1 MIGTGDIVRDRA
13 ANLRAACIFV
23 AAAFL
28 AALLFAATGKAEAAR
43 KAFVVGNSNYAHVAS
58 LPNPAN
64 DAADLAAKLKA
75 LDYEVTLEL
84 DVGRTQLLRSF
95 QKFSGSLT
103 ADDLALVYFAGHG
116 MQIGGENY
124 LFPVD
129 ARVEKEDD
137 AKQSLVALNA
147 LLADLSRITRTRIL
161 ILDACRNNPFA
172 DEIAKLQ
179 ATRSAGIARGLAR
192 VYAGVG
198 SFIIY
203 STQPGNVALDGT
215 GRNSP
220 FTDAL
225 LRHISAPNAD
235 VHAVMRRVRG
245 DVQRAT
251 AEQQVPWENS
261 SLVDEVVFAGG
272 NVVAALPSQPTQ
284 PTPAPATQLRSRVS
298 PASTETYSYVTGLD
312 PKGDNFLA
320 LRSGSEPDAVRIATM
335 GPNTLLKVAE
345 SRGVWRRVVLLD
357 GATGWAH
364 SNWIACCR
372 TIAGTP
378 SGGTSST
385 GTAGAGKIA
394 PPPAAKAPGETC
406 ESLWLRRNTIW
417 KRNGYCFTSAKA
429 KQTLGNAGC
438 SRDQA
443 AARAAMS
450 ATDLAEVDALSA
462 KEQGMGCQ

>member
-1 MIGTGDIVRDRA
+1 MGFPVVRFDVR
-13 ANLRAACIFV
+13 NLS
-23 AAAFL
+23 FL
-28 AALLFAATGKAEAAR
+28 LSLSALSLLIAILFLPGQGEAAR
-43 KAFVVGNSNYAHVAS
+43 RAFVVGNSKYTHIPS

-75 LDYEVTLEL
+75 LDYQVTLEL
-84 DVGRTQLLRSF
+84 DVGRAQFLRSF
-95 QKFSGSLT
+95 QAFSATLS
-103 ADDLALVYFAGHG
+103 ADDLALIYFAGHG

-137 AKQSLVALNA
+137 AKQYLVPLNA
-147 LLADLSRITRTRIL
+147 LLADLSRITRSRIL

-179 ATRSAGIARGLAR
+179 TTRSAGAARGLAR

-225 LRHISAPNAD
+225 LRHISIPNAD

-245 DVQRAT
+245 DVQRTT

-261 SLVDEVVFAGG
+261 SLVDEVVFASGTAI
-272 NVVAALPSQPTQ
+272 AAAPRQPLQ
-284 PTPAPATQLRSRVS
+284 PAPAPIPQPSRVS
-298 PASTETYSYVTGLD
+298 SASTETYSYVSGLD

-320 LRSGSEPDAVRIATM
+320 LRSGSEPDAIRIATM
-335 GPNTLLKVAE
+335 GPDTLLKVTE

-364 SNWIACCR
+364 SNYIACCR
-372 TIAGTP
+372 TV
-378 SGGTSST
+378 T
-385 GTAGAGKIA
+385 GAASAGASSLGSGKA
-394 PPPAAKAPGETC
+394 APPAAPAKASGDTC
-406 ESLWLRRNTIW
+406 DSLWLRRNTIW
-417 KRNGYCFTSAKA
+417 KRNGYCFTSIKA
-429 KQTLGNAGC
+429 KQALGNAGC

-443 AARAAMS
+443 AARSAMS
-450 ATDLAEVDALSA
+450 STDLAEIDALSA

>member
-1 MIGTGDIVRDRA
+1 MGDLVRHFDVR
-13 ANLRAACIFV
+13 NLRDV
-23 AAAFL
+23 AAAGVLSFL
-28 AALLFAATGKAEAAR
+28 AALLFSPDQSEAAR
-43 KAFVVGNSNYAHVAS
+43 KAFIVGNSNYAHVSS

-75 LDYEVTLEL
+75 LNYDVTLEL
-84 DVGRTQLLRSF
+84 DVGRAQFLRSF
-95 QKFSGSLT
+95 QKFSGSLA
-103 ADDLALVYFAGHG
+103 ADDLALLYFAGHG

-137 AKQSLVALNA
+137 ARQYLVPLNA
-147 LLADLSRITRTRIL
+147 LLADLSRITRSRIL

-172 DEIAKLQ
+172 DEIAKAQ
-179 ATRSAGIARGLAR
+179 ATRSAGVARGLAR

-225 LRHISAPNAD
+225 LRHISVPNAD

-272 NVVAALPSQPTQ
+272 SAVAAAPNPPVQPS
-284 PTPAPATQLRSRVS
+284 PAP
-298 PASTETYSYVTGLD
+298 PASRPNQPGRVPATTETYSYVAGLD

-335 GPNTLLKVAE
+335 GPNSLLKVAE
-345 SRGVWRRVVLLD
+345 SRGVWRRVVVGGD
-357 GATGWAH
+357 G
-364 SNWIACCR
+364 
-372 TIAGTP
+372 
-378 SGGTSST
+378 
-385 GTAGAGKIA
+385 
-394 PPPAAKAPGETC
+394 
-406 ESLWLRRNTIW
+406 
-417 KRNGYCFTSAKA
+417 
-429 KQTLGNAGC
+429 
-438 SRDQA
+438 
-443 AARAAMS
+443 
-450 ATDLAEVDALSA
+450 
-462 KEQGMGCQ
+462 

>member
-1 MIGTGDIVRDRA
+1 MGFRAVQSDLRDLSF
-13 ANLRAACIFV
+13 LRSLSAVSFLI
-23 AAAFL
+23 AFL
-28 AALLFAATGKAEAAR
+28 FLPGQGEAAR
-43 KAFVVGNSNYAHVAS
+43 RAFVVGNSNYAHVAS

-84 DVGRTQLLRSF
+84 DVGRAQFLRSF
-95 QKFSGSLT
+95 QAFSASLS

-137 AKQSLVALNA
+137 AKQYLVPLNA
-147 LLADLSRITRTRIL
+147 LLADLSRITRSRIL

-172 DEIAKLQ
+172 DEIAKRQ
-179 ATRSAGIARGLAR
+179 TTRSAGVARGLAR

-225 LRHISAPNAD
+225 LRHISIPNAD

-272 NVVAALPSQPTQ
+272 TAIAVAPRQPLQ
-284 PTPAPATQLRSRVS
+284 PAPAPTPQPSRVS
-298 PASTETYSYVTGLD
+298 PASAETYSYVSGLD

-320 LRSGSEPDAVRIATM
+320 LRSGSEPDAIRIATT
-335 GPNTLLKVAE
+335 GPDTLLKVAE
-345 SRGVWRRVVLLD
+345 SRGVWRRIVLLD

-364 SNWIACCR
+364 SNYIACCR
-372 TIAGTP
+372 TTAGP
-378 SGGTSST
+378 SGG
-385 GTAGAGKIA
+385 GAAAAKA
-394 PPPAAKAPGETC
+394 APPAALAKASGDTC

-417 KRNGYCFTSAKA
+417 KRNGYCFTSTKA
-429 KQTLGNAGC
+429 KQALGNAGC

-450 ATDLAEVDALSA
+450 PTDLAEVDALSA

>member
-1 MIGTGDIVRDRA
+1 MGELVRHFDVR
-13 ANLRAACIFV
+13 NLRDV
-23 AAAFL
+23 ATAGVLSFL
-28 AALLFAATGKAEAAR
+28 AALLFSPDRSEAAR
-43 KAFVVGNSNYAHVAS
+43 KAFIVGNSNYAHVSS

-75 LDYEVTLEL
+75 LNYDVTLEL
-84 DVGRTQLLRSF
+84 DVGRAQFLRSF
-95 QKFSGSLT
+95 QKFSGSLA
-103 ADDLALVYFAGHG
+103 ADDVALLYFAGHG

-129 ARVEKEDD
+129 ARVEKADD
-137 AKQSLVALNA
+137 ARQYLVPLNA
-147 LLADLSRITRTRIL
+147 LLADLSRITRSRIL

-172 DEIAKLQ
+172 DEIAKAQ
-179 ATRSAGIARGLAR
+179 ATRSAGVARGLAR

-225 LRHISAPNAD
+225 LRHISVPNAD

-272 NVVAALPSQPTQ
+272 NAVAAAPNPPVQPS
-284 PTPAPATQLRSRVS
+284 PAPPVSRPNQPGRVPAT
-298 PASTETYSYVTGLD
+298 TETYSYVTGLD

-320 LRSGSEPDAVRIATM
+320 LRSGSEPDAIRIATM

-372 TIAGTP
+372 TIAGAP
-378 SGGTSST
+378 SAGTSAATT
-385 GTAGAGKIA
+385 GKTAQPVIT
-394 PPPAAKAPGETC
+394 AKAPGDTC
-406 ESLWLRRNTIW
+406 DSLWLRRNTIW
-417 KRNGYCFTSAKA
+417 KRNGYCFSSAKA
-429 KQTLGNAGC
+429 KQALGNAGC

-450 ATDLAEVDALSA
+450 ASDLAEVDALSA

>member
-1 MIGTGDIVRDRA
+1 MRKPIGRGAGYDFIRSCAVFFGFLFVGTA
-13 ANLRAACIFV
+13 IFTTQAV
-23 AAAFL
+23 
-28 AALLFAATGKAEAAR
+28 AAR
-43 KAFVVGNSNYAHVAS
+43 KAFVVGNSNYSHINS

-75 LDYEVTLEL
+75 LNYDVTLEL
-84 DVGRTQLLRSF
+84 DVGRAQFLRSF

-116 MQIGGENY
+116 LQIGGENY

-137 AKQSLVALNA
+137 ARQVLVPLNA
-147 LLADLSRITRTRIL
+147 LLADLSRITTSRIL

-172 DEIAKLQ
+172 DEIAKAK
-179 ATRSAGIARGLAR
+179 ATRSAGPAARGLAR

-225 LRHISAPNAD
+225 LRHISVPNAD

-261 SLVDEVVFAGG
+261 SLIDEIVFAAGTAT
-272 NVVAALPSQPTQ
+272 AAAPSQPSPPTASPSPPSPNQ
-284 PTPAPATQLRSRVS
+284 PTRMSK
-298 PASTETYSYVTGLD
+298 ASTETYSYVTGLD

-335 GPNTLLKVAE
+335 GPNTLLKIAE

-372 TIAGTP
+372 TIAGAA
-378 SGGTSST
+378 S
-385 GTAGAGKIA
+385 AGATAVGSGKAA
-394 PPPAAKAPGETC
+394 PPGAIGKAFGDTC
-406 ESLWLRRNTIW
+406 DSLWLRRNTIW

-429 KQTLGNAGC
+429 KQALGNAGC

-450 ATDLAEVDALSA
+450 AADIAEVDALLVR
-462 KEQGMGCQ
+462 EQGMGCQ